1 MNKIYNQDKTIE
13 LNETEIDLEKGYL
26 KADRLLVHH
35 EAVEGKEAV
44 YKKIRTKLANES
56 TETRNILITPAVEA
70 KEAYDDYEDIQVY
83 VPYTEEE
90 LKERTIAKL
99 KAQREIECFTYVNR
113 GAVWYDS
120 LTSEQRKE
128 LDVWYKAWLNVTE
141 TLTPPEKPVW
151 LK

>member
-13 LNETEIDLEKGYL
+13 LIETEIDFENGYL
-26 KADRLLVHH
+26 KADKLSVHH

-44 YKKIRTKLANES
+44 YNVRREKLENGS
-56 TETRNILITPAVEA
+56 VQIWKDLVTPAVEA

-83 VPYTEEE
+83 VRYTEEE
-90 LKERTIAKL
+90 LKERKIAKL
-99 KAQREIECFTYVNR
+99 KAQRERECFAYVNR